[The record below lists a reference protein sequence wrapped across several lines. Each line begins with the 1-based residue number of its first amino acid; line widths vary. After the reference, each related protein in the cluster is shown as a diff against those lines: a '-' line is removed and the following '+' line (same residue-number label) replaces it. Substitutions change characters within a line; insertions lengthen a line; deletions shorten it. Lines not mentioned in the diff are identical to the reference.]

1 MTWIDISPKR
11 MYRWPTNMWKSSG
24 KCKLKPQWHITRHLS
39 EWLSSIN
46 QQTSVSKDMEKKV
59 HLCIL
64 GGLQI
69 GATTMENIMEDLQK
83 TKNRTTLSSS
93 NSTSRN
99 LSKEIKNTEL
109 IRCMHPH
116 LHWSIIYNNQ
126 GMEVTW
132 VPINRWWDKE
142 EVVCIYNGILLGHKK

>member
-1 MTWIDISPKR
+1 
-11 MYRWPTNMWKSSG
+11 
-24 KCKLKPQWHITRHLS
+24 
-39 EWLSSIN
+39 
-46 QQTSVSKDMEKKV
+46 MEKKV

-109 IRCMHPH
+109 IKMYAPPSSLKHY
-116 LHWSIIYNNQ
+116 LQ
-126 GMEVTW
+126 
-132 VPINRWWDKE
+132 
-142 EVVCIYNGILLGHKK
+142 